1 MIKCEPRVDQGLMRI
16 TGTTPNGNA
25 TVTREVDGL
34 TPVLLRGGIRTI
46 STGGISMDDTEAP
59 LGVPLTYRVAVSGIS
74 SPDRVVQ
81 QNLALTPTFLHGV
94 QGWLAGSG
102 AGRSLVVEADSTA
115 HSASVGHFIGSTA
128 GVAPPAAPTLVGHV
142 DSTVFVSANYTLTP
156 PTSGGTAIATGDWM
170 LLVHQQL
177 ASAATPTVAAG
188 WTLTDDTTSGTIR
201 QVVWSQKRTAGDQT
215 GAVGYTVTTGT
226 GASAIGTLLWIRGAT
241 QDQIVKTPVTVA
253 NGAGNQLFTATTS
266 VSRPHLTLS
275 FMSASMGALGVIPVS
290 GSVTG
295 GTFQYARSAVG
306 NPRTLAVIADSAANA
321 GDTRQAV
328 VDYGDTVA
336 SGVALQLSL
345 QVSASL
351 TNRIIAR
358 GKLAALPGSPQPY
371 VLTGRLRFNTV
382 TLNDWQD
389 IKTFGTWQQ
398 VKTSKGTW
406 LGVRGSASVD
416 TDEFLSLFLSIVDPG
431 TGNDYITPVRIYN
444 ITGSRLNTWIDF
456 SALFSTATAIPSTAE
471 LRLFHGTNV
480 AEYATDIW
488 LDEVGVTPGAQF
500 FGHPSLYWFD
510 GDTPVPAD
518 PASYP
523 QPGFVAD
530 SSDSSITWTGTV
542 GNSVSVFTG
551 PSAMHAVTT
560 CQLDESDSARILPC
574 EPVLISD
581 PVNVTLAIWMG
592 LIHIDALVHPS
603 KQAIHQIINRAAP
616 VAISQVRGW
625 ETGQITLLTMNMDQ
639 RKQVLNVISSGR
651 IVLLRNPIPDYPE
664 NNWYL
669 ALGDITEDR
678 PVPNQRVTVREWTLP
693 FVRVE
698 RPSGLIEAGGG
709 RTWQQIKDLG
719 TWQTVR
725 DTNQDWLSVLVGTSV
740 S

>member
-1 MIKCEPRVDQGLMRI
+1 MIKCQPNVDQGLMRI

-25 TVTREVDGL
+25 TVTREVAGVS
-34 TPVLLRGGIRTI
+34 PVLLRGGIRTI
-46 STGGISMDDTEAP
+46 TTGGISMDDTEAP

-74 SPDRVVQ
+74 PADRVVQ
-81 QNLALTPTFLHGV
+81 QNLIPTPTFTHGV
-94 QGWLAGSG
+94 QGWLAGSA
-102 AGRSLVVEADSTA
+102 AGRSLVVEADASA

-128 GVAPPAAPTLVGHV
+128 GTAAPSPPTFVGHV
-142 DSTVFVSANYTLTP
+142 DSTVFVNASYTLTP
-156 PTSGGTAIATGDWM
+156 PTTGGTAIATADWM
-170 LLVHQQL
+170 VLVHQQL
-177 ASAATPTVAAG
+177 ASVATPTVSGA
-188 WTLTDDTTSGTIR
+188 WTLIDDTTNDTIR
-201 QVVWSQKRTAGDQT
+201 QLVWAQKRTAGDQSS
-215 GAVGYTVTTGT
+215 AVGYTIALTP
-226 GASAIGTLLWIRGAT
+226 GALATGTLLWVRGAT
-241 QDQIVKTPVTVA
+241 QDVTVKTPTAVAAGSTLTLATASTSVLRPRLTVSLFSAVTQTAVAAPATA
-253 NGAGNQLFTATTS
+253 NGGTWQYTRS
-266 VSRPHLTLS
+266 
-275 FMSASMGALGVIPVS
+275 S
-290 GSVTG
+290 GTN
-295 GTFQYARSAVG
+295 A
-306 NPRTLAVIADSAANA
+306 RTLAVVTDTGINA
-321 GDTRQAV
+321 GYTQSAIV
-328 VDYGDTVA
+328 SYGDIVNDGIA
-336 SGVALQLSL
+336 AQLSF
-345 QVSASL
+345 QTSASL
-351 TNRIIAR
+351 TNRTIAR
-358 GKLAALPGSPQPY
+358 AQIVALPGSTQPY
-371 VLTGRLRFNTV
+371 RLTGRFRYSSTALNT
-382 TLNDWQD
+382 WQQ
-389 IKTFGTWQQ
+389 IKTYGTWQQ
-398 VKTSKGTW
+398 VKTDKATW
-406 LGVRGSASVD
+406 LGVRGSASTTSGD
-416 TDEFLSLFLSIVDPG
+416 FLSLYLTIVDPG
-431 TGNDYITPVRIYN
+431 TGADYITPVQIY
-444 ITGSRLNTWIDF
+444 TASEGRMGLWTDF
-456 SALFSTATAIPSTAE
+456 SALFTTATTIPATAE
-471 LRLFHGTNV
+471 VRLVHGTTV
-480 AEYATDIW
+480 PEYATDIW
-488 LDEVGVTPGAQF
+488 LDEFGITPGVQWLS
-500 FGHPSLYWFD
+500 HPNLFWFD

-625 ETGQITLLTMNMDQ
+625 ETGQLTLLTMNTDQ
-639 RKQVLNVISSGR
+639 RNQVLNVISSGR

-678 PVPNQRVTVREWTLP
+678 PVPNQRVTVREWTMP

-725 DTNQDWLSVLVGTSV
+725 DTNQDWLSVLAGSSV